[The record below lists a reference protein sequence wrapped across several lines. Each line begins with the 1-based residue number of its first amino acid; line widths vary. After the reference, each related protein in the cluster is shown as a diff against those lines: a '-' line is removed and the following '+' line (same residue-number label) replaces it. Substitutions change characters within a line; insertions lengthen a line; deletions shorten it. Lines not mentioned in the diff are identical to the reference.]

1 MRFILLTLTLAPL
14 ISFGQVPLDKEGSLR
29 YRNQVMGGFDL
40 TTRGLG
46 GYIFYAWQK
55 NSTYKHLVSFDLHF
69 IRHPKQ
75 TKSNSFVTL
84 DRSKPYY
91 YGKLISLFAIRPSF
105 GGKKLLFKKKRAKG
119 VEISW
124 RWNLGPSIGMQK
136 PVYLYIINGAFQ
148 ETKERY
154 DPEKHNIGNIKG
166 RAPWGSGLNE
176 VKAAFGLFGR
186 TGFIFDFG
194 VKKDKI
200 FALEV
205 GGMFDAYYPGVQ
217 IMANNNAEYFLPVF
231 YVNLSFGKKFF

>member
-1 MRFILLTLTLAPL
+1 MRYTLLILLLLPFIGFAQ
-14 ISFGQVPLDKEGSLR
+14 IPLDKEGSLR
-29 YRNQVMGGFDL
+29 YRRQVVGGIDL

-46 GYIFYAWQK
+46 GYLYYGWQK
-55 NSTYKHLVSFDLHF
+55 NATYKHTISLDVTF

-75 TKSNSFVTL
+75 TKSSSFITL

-91 YGKLISLFAIRPSF
+91 YGKLISLFAIRPNF

-124 RWNLGPSIGMQK
+124 RWGLGPSFGMQK
-136 PVYLYIINGAFQ
+136 PVYLYIIDGTFQ
-148 ETKERY
+148 ESKERY

-166 RAPWGSGLNE
+166 RAPWGSGVNE
-176 VKAAFGLFGR
+176 IKPVFGIFGR
-186 TGFIFDFG
+186 TGFVFDFG

-200 FALEV
+200 ISLEV

-217 IMANNNAEYFLPVF
+217 IMAHNNAEYILPVF
-231 YVNLSFGKKFF
+231 FVNLSFGKKFF